1 MAICVF
7 PKNTHINGP
16 PCATTV
22 PFFRT
27 RYQSYAYISLLVT
40 ATHWRLRML
49 LTIRRTAS
57 VFFRDS
63 VNDLDT
69 KMAWVPAVSPIG
81 STCRVVL
88 TCRSIDR
95 MVRPPAPRIALTKLS
110 GTKIPGSTICTLCPS
125 CHASASSRHSPKTTR
140 CKHSAA
146 QSLAAETA
154 TAVYRDE
161 RCLMTLTL
169 TGHSAANGDC
179 PVPVGAP
186 QPMAAPNAASIS
198 GVRQNAA
205 FRSEEVKNQ
214 SHARSYISSTAPT
227 IEFSV
232 LVGTH
237 KRRLGRDRVLV
248 NLPMPAH
255 AFTAESVASWL
266 HDNFAGWHESS
277 STDIGRTLFFAAN
290 KTSFLNVQVESIVQ
304 KTHAKPIDDIG
315 PLSQNTNLYE
325 PLYVRVKS
333 NHGVSAATVCSVD
346 GYLLKTELLT
356 AAELKVTEAMNRQSL
371 VFSGVGMEFHPK
383 SYVSLYPKGA
393 TTKVPQRKQF
403 LKNEDIYDRAI
414 SLAADVISS
423 AQPDWRDPRSRA
435 ETNLQFQNTIRQ
447 LSRMIEMTPF

>member
-1 MAICVF
+1 
-7 PKNTHINGP
+7 
-16 PCATTV
+16 
-22 PFFRT
+22 
-27 RYQSYAYISLLVT
+27 
-40 ATHWRLRML
+40 
-49 LTIRRTAS
+49 
-57 VFFRDS
+57 
-63 VNDLDT
+63 
-69 KMAWVPAVSPIG
+69 
-81 STCRVVL
+81 
-88 TCRSIDR
+88 
-95 MVRPPAPRIALTKLS
+95 
-110 GTKIPGSTICTLCPS
+110 
-125 CHASASSRHSPKTTR
+125 
-140 CKHSAA
+140 
-146 QSLAAETA
+146 
-154 TAVYRDE
+154 
-161 RCLMTLTL
+161 
-169 TGHSAANGDC
+169 
-179 PVPVGAP
+179 
-186 QPMAAPNAASIS
+186 
-198 GVRQNAA
+198 
-205 FRSEEVKNQ
+205 
-214 SHARSYISSTAPT
+214 
-227 IEFSV
+227 
-232 LVGTH
+232 
-237 KRRLGRDRVLV
+237 
-248 NLPMPAH
+248 
-255 AFTAESVASWL
+255 VASWL